1 MKVDNSS
8 LTGETE
14 QLLRTAEISD
24 KNTKLLE
31 TQRVAFSGTEC
42 KNGSGTGIV
51 FEIAENSV
59 IGAIASLAEQAEST
73 ETPLAI
79 EIHRFI
85 KLISSVAIS
94 LGVVFFIFG
103 VAYGYDIITNVIFAI
118 GIILAN
124 VPEGL
129 LATVTL
135 SLALTSKRMSK
146 KFVLVKNLESVETL
160 GSTSCICSDKTGTL
174 T

>member
-1 MKVDNSS
+1 
-8 LTGETE
+8 
-14 QLLRTAEISD
+14 
-24 KNTKLLE
+24 
-31 TQRVAFSGTEC
+31 
-42 KNGSGTGIV
+42 V

-135 SLALTSKRMSK
+135 SLALTSKRRT
-146 KFVLVKNLESVETL
+146 LNL
-160 GSTSCICSDKTGTL
+160 
-174 T
+174 